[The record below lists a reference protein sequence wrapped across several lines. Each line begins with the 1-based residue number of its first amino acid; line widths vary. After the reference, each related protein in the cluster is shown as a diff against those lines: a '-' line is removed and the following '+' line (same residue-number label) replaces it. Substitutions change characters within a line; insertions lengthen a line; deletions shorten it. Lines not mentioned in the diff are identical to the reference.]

1 MTKLMALTAVIGF
14 AVDQI
19 SKLYV
24 AFWLDLINLQEIDVF
39 APFLN
44 FRMAWNYGV
53 NFGLFSGQSEVQRTA
68 LILIALGISAVVA
81 FWALRQDSGRLT
93 PVAAGLLIG
102 GALGNALDRMIYG
115 AVVDFL
121 NMSCCGIENPF
132 VFNLA
137 DVAIFLG
144 AIGLMFA
151 PQPQDPTIAD
161 RDKNG

>member
-19 SKLYV
+19 SKFYV
-24 AFWLDLINLQEIDVF
+24 VFWLDLINLQEIDVF

-81 FWALRQDSGRLT
+81 FWALRQGSRRLT

>member
-1 MTKLMALTAVIGF
+1 MTKLMALTAVLGF
-14 AVDQI
+14 AIDQI

-24 AFWLDLINLQEIDVF
+24 VFWLDLINLQEIDVF

-68 LILIALGISAVVA
+68 LILIALGISAAVA
-81 FWALRQDSGRLT
+81 IWAIRQGSGRLT
-93 PVAAGLLIG
+93 LVAAGLLIG

>member
-1 MTKLMALTAVIGF
+1 
-14 AVDQI
+14 
-19 SKLYV
+19 
-24 AFWLDLINLQEIDVF
+24 
-39 APFLN
+39 
-44 FRMAWNYGV
+44 V

-81 FWALRQDSGRLT
+81 FWALRQGSGRLT

>member
-14 AVDQI
+14 AFDQI

-24 AFWLDLINLQEIDVF
+24 VFWLDLINLQEIDVF

-81 FWALRQDSGRLT
+81 IWAIRQGRGRLT

-102 GALGNALDRMIYG
+102 GALGNALDRLIYG

-161 RDKNG
+161 RNKNG

>member
-1 MTKLMALTAVIGF
+1 MTKLMAITATLGF
-14 AVDQI
+14 AIDQI

-24 AFWLDLINLQEIDVF
+24 VRWLDLINLQEIDVF
-39 APFLN
+39 GPFLN

-53 NFGLFSGQSEVQRTA
+53 NFGLFSGQSELQRFA
-68 LILIALGISAVVA
+68 LILIAIGISAVLA
-81 FWALRQDSGRLT
+81 FWVIRHGSGRLT

-102 GALGNALDRMIYG
+102 GALGNALDRLVYG

-121 NMSCCGIENPF
+121 NISCCGIENPF

-144 AIGLMFA
+144 ASGLIFA
-151 PQPQDPTIAD
+151 PHPQDPTIAD

>member
-1 MTKLMALTAVIGF
+1 M
-14 AVDQI
+14 
-19 SKLYV
+19 
-24 AFWLDLINLQEIDVF
+24 
-39 APFLN
+39 
-44 FRMAWNYGV
+44 
-53 NFGLFSGQSEVQRTA
+53 
-68 LILIALGISAVVA
+68 
-81 FWALRQDSGRLT
+81 
-93 PVAAGLLIG
+93 AAGLLIG
-102 GALGNALDRMIYG
+102 GALGNSLDRLIYG

-151 PQPQDPTIAD
+151 PHPQDPTVAD

>member
-1 MTKLMALTAVIGF
+1 MKKLMALTAVLGF
-14 AVDQI
+14 AIDQI

-24 AFWLDLINLQEIDVF
+24 VFWLDLINLQEIDVF

-81 FWALRQDSGRLT
+81 FWAIRQGIGRLT

>member
-24 AFWLDLINLQEIDVF
+24 VFWLDLINLQEINVF

-68 LILIALGISAVVA
+68 LILIALGISTVVA
-81 FWALRQDSGRLT
+81 FWAIRQGSGRLT

-102 GALGNALDRMIYG
+102 GALANALDRLIYG
-115 AVVDFL
+115 AVADFL

-132 VFNLA
+132 VFNVA

-161 RDKNG
+161 HDKNG